1 MLALLT
7 LFLNV
12 LAPVFLVLGL
22 AYGVARPLRLQS
34 QTLSR
39 LAYYVL
45 TPAFVFSVLSN
56 ARIEAA
62 LALRMIGFIT
72 AVYAGSTLVAL
83 LLALLLRRNRN
94 IAMAWMMIA
103 AFGNV
108 GNFGLPIAQFA
119 EGSAALLPATVF
131 FLANLV
137 FAFVVCVTLAN
148 LGRDSVFVS
157 LGRVIKTPGLIAVVP
172 ALAMNALSV
181 TLPPALGRAIDLLAT
196 ALVPVMLIALGV
208 QFAHYGLPP
217 ISTDMLIGAGIRLIS
232 GPLLAFLLVDAFGL
246 GGLERSVGIL
256 QASMPTAVLVS
267 IIAMESRLLPE
278 YVTATVLFSNV
289 ASVLTLPIVLALL

>member
-94 IAMAWMMIA
+94 IAVAWMMIA

>member
-1 MLALLT
+1 MLPLLT

-12 LAPVFLVLGL
+12 LAPVFLVLGV
-22 AYGVARPLRLQS
+22 AYVVARPLQLQS

-45 TPAFVFSVLSN
+45 TPAFVFSLLSA

-83 LLALLLRRNRN
+83 LAARLMRRSRQMT
-94 IAMAWMMIA
+94 AAWMMIA

-119 EGSAALLPATVF
+119 EGNAALLPATVF

-137 FAFVVCVTLAN
+137 FAFVVCITLAN
-148 LGRDSVFVS
+148 MGRGNLASA
-157 LGRVIKTPGLIAVVP
+157 LGRVLKTPGLIAVAP
-172 ALAMNALSV
+172 ALAVNAAGI
-181 TLPPALGRAIDLLAT
+181 TLPPVVNRAAELLAT

-217 ISTDMLIGAGIRLIS
+217 VNADMVIGASIRLIS
-232 GPLLAFLLVDAFGL
+232 GPLLAFALAGIFGL
-246 GGLERSVGIL
+246 SGLERNVGIL
-256 QASMPTAVLVS
+256 QASMPAAVLVS

-278 YVTATVLFSNV
+278 YVTATVLFSNL
-289 ASVLTLPIVLALL
+289 ASILTLPVVLALL

>member
-22 AYGVARPLRLQS
+22 AYGVARPLQLQS

-217 ISTDMLIGAGIRLIS
+217 ISADMLIGAGIRLIS

>member
-22 AYGVARPLRLQS
+22 AYGVARPLQLQS